1 MVADIVGLAASATAV
16 FRHRH
21 QKKMSAGASSQ
32 GQVRAVEG
40 SQTRPSIAS
49 ATFLCL
55 KPPRRSADNLHD
67 WEVAMPVAIDAV
79 SRAST
84 NHHKNKPRRP
94 ALTNTVSVNT
104 NHEKSQALDR
114 LRNLLISAPI
124 DLSGISDEI
133 RRHPDLESLVLRLSV
148 SLVLSPDDPLSTV
161 EEAVVVL
168 GTSRL
173 RVLIDLWSSSDSR
186 PVGTFA
192 ANSQLP
198 SGESASLSGSP
209 EADYLSNFLLC
220 LESDSSG
227 NGERLAAWASKIPT
241 DQLHTLTDLFMRDF
255 FSLLPVIQPTVR
267 Q

>member
-1 MVADIVGLAASATAV
+1 
-16 FRHRH
+16 
-21 QKKMSAGASSQ
+21 
-32 GQVRAVEG
+32 
-40 SQTRPSIAS
+40 
-49 ATFLCL
+49 
-55 KPPRRSADNLHD
+55 
-67 WEVAMPVAIDAV
+67 MPVAIDDPL
-79 SRAST
+79 RASRNHRDTDLGRRVHT
-84 NHHKNKPRRP
+84 NSLVATENNK
-94 ALTNTVSVNT
+94 
-104 NHEKSQALDR
+104 KSEALDR
-114 LRNLLISAPI
+114 LRDLLISAPI

-133 RRHPDLESLVLRLSV
+133 RRHPDLESLVLRLGV
-148 SLVLSPDDPLSTV
+148 SLVLSPDEPLSTV

-186 PVGTFA
+186 TIGTFA
-192 ANSQLP
+192 ANSRLP
-198 SGESASLSGSP
+198 SGESASLGGSP
-209 EADYLSNFLLC
+209 EADYLSNFLRC